1 MDVMAASP
9 LRIRFPAL
17 FLVLYGLTFLA
28 GVPLNGYVFFI
39 ASCRVERTVSTMW
52 FLNRAM
58 ADLYFIIFLPVG
70 LTTISLLNSEWAQRL
85 SSYITSLHLFSSAFF
100 LTALSV
106 HRCILLAH
114 PMWAQNHCTSHLDFW
129 VGLGIWALSL
139 GFGLRYGDLWESL
152 LQPARNSDHFWLNE
166 GRLKAAVVIQFLVG
180 FLIPLALILIP
191 TFYILLAAKLRRNRL
206 SQSTKPLKILLGL
219 VLTFFISWLPYHI
232 YCFLQISTTYPPPLG
247 IIKWYFVCVPAYF
260 SSCLNPIFYLT
271 MEDEFLRYRQ
281 RARNPQT
288 ADNLGPEPA
297 E

>member
-1 MDVMAASP
+1 MDVMTASP
-9 LRIRFPAL
+9 LRIHFQAL
-17 FLVLYGLTFLA
+17 FFVLYGLTFLA

-39 ASCRVERTVSTMW
+39 ASCRVERTVSTVW
-52 FLNRAM
+52 FLNRAI

-70 LTTISLLNSEWAQRL
+70 FTTISLLNSEWTEIL
-85 SSYITSLHLFSSAFF
+85 SSTVTSLHLFSSAFF
-100 LTALSV
+100 LTALSI
-106 HRCILLAH
+106 HRCILLAR

-129 VGLGIWALSL
+129 VVLGIWALSL
-139 GFGLRYGDLWESL
+139 GFSLRCSDLLESL

-166 GRLKAAVVIQFLVG
+166 GRLKAAVVIQFLFG
-180 FLIPLALILIP
+180 FLIPLAFILIL

-206 SQSTKPLKILLGL
+206 SQSTKPLRILLGL
-219 VLTFFISWLPYHI
+219 VPTFFISWLPYHV

-247 IIKWYFVCVPAYF
+247 IIKWNFVCLPAYF
-260 SSCLNPIFYLT
+260 ISCLNPIFYLT

-288 ADNLGPEPA
+288 ANNSGLEPA